1 MMLRSSQIIR
11 RFSKP
16 PTQAEFRRM
25 GLKYNLIYFSIIG
38 ACIGAYKLYTYKL
51 DPPKDRNQRTSAIKN
66 TMTKRPEYQGIKRE
80 DELASLF
87 NLIQS
92 EHITIVFG
100 LPKSGTSNFLSMV
113 QSSAPIEKPVLFLQI
128 KDSIEDTVNQFQFDR
143 RLGSSQFNTFLSNV
157 NKALDNTSGL
167 KPLVIIDGIEK
178 IDPMSRNNLN
188 TQILRWQR
196 LNKADILLGTSQLSN
211 IDFFQAS
218 NN

>member
-1 MMLRSSQIIR
+1 MLRSSQIIR

-16 PTQAEFRRM
+16 PTQSEFRRM
-25 GLKYNLIYFSIIG
+25 GLKYNLIYFSMIG
-38 ACIGAYKLYTYKL
+38 VCIGAYKLYTYKL
-51 DPPKDRNQRTSAIKN
+51 DPPKDRSQRTSAIKS
-66 TMTKRPEYQGIKRE
+66 TMTQRPEYQGIKRE

-87 NLIQS
+87 SLIQS
-92 EHITIVFG
+92 ENITIVFG
-100 LPKSGTSNFLSMV
+100 LPRSGVSNFLLMA

-128 KDSIEDTVNQFQFDR
+128 KDSIEDTLNQFQFDK
-143 RLGSSQFNTFLSNV
+143 RLGSSQFTTFLSNV
-157 NKALDNTSGL
+157 NKALEHTSGM

-178 IDPMSRNNLN
+178 IDPMSKNNLN
-188 TQILRWQR
+188 SQILRWQR